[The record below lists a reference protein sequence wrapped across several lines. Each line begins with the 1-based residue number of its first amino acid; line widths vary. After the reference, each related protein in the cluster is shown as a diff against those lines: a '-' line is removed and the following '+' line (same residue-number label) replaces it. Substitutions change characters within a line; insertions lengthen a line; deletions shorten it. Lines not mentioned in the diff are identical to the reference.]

1 MEEKLLWPRG
11 WVTQGPLNIL
21 ATERG
26 PPGRVLPSLGPG
38 GPAYTEEETHTL
50 AAPGPWKRHLFLSY
64 SKVLCAWAV
73 AVTSPEEPLRKAE
86 GLVSSV
92 VGGRGQMGLGRS
104 WRALR

>member
-50 AAPGPWKRHLFLSY
+50 AAPGPWK
-64 SKVLCAWAV
+64 
-73 AVTSPEEPLRKAE
+73 
-86 GLVSSV
+86 
-92 VGGRGQMGLGRS
+92 
-104 WRALR
+104 